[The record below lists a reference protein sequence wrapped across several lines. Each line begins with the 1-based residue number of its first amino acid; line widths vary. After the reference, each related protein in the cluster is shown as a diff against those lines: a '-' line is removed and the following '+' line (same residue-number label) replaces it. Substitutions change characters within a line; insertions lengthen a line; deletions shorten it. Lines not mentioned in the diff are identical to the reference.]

1 MTYYYSYRQQETSS
15 SSTTEP
21 STTIASSTTT
31 MKPPTETAPTSD
43 ILYAQQL
50 KFVVPV
56 PVDDEKGTI
65 PIREPWNFDPYV
77 YYPKPL
83 QPSSINVQVPY
94 NPMFHVIKA
103 VKVPGLENKENV
115 NVD

>member
-1 MTYYYSYRQQETSS
+1 MQTPSESS
-15 SSTTEP
+15 E
-21 STTIASSTTT
+21 
-31 MKPPTETAPTSD
+31 

-56 PVDDEKGTI
+56 PVNDDEGTI
-65 PIREPWNFDPYV
+65 PVRSPWSFDPYV

-83 QPSSINVQVPY
+83 QPNSINVKVPY

-103 VKVPGLENKENV
+103 VKVPTLEDKKHGNGI
-115 NVD
+115 